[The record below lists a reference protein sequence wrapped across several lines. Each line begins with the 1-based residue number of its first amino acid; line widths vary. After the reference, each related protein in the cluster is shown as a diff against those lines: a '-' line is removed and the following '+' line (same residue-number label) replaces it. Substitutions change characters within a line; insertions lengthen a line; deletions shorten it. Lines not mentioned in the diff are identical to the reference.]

1 MRERYALLLVVASA
15 MLWAGTSKPAVAC
28 QDCFFNTQNIA
39 TCRPTFDGEIG
50 NIECESVATDCVL
63 SGPVCTVITVPGGGG
78 SGGSGGGG
86 GSCQGGSGGC
96 PAECFSCS
104 GGGGRPRI

>member
-1 MRERYALLLVVASA
+1 MRKGEAVLSVVAFA
-15 MLWAGTSKPAVAC
+15 LVWAVSSQPAVAC
-28 QDCFFNTQNIA
+28 QDCFFNAQNIA

-50 NIECESVATDCVL
+50 NIDCQSVTTDCVL
-63 SGPVCTVITVPGGGG
+63 SGPVCTVITVPGGG

-86 GSCQGGSGGC
+86 GGCQGGSGGC

>member
-1 MRERYALLLVVASA
+1 MRKRNALLLFGAFA
-15 MLWAGTSKPAVAC
+15 ILWAFSPTALGACEVCFANINGIFTCGPASPNEVGFTLCAPLATRC
-28 QDCFFNTQNIA
+28 QVGGDFC
-39 TCRPTFDGEIG
+39 
-50 NIECESVATDCVL
+50 SVIDA
-63 SGPVCTVITVPGGGG
+63 GGGG

-86 GSCQGGSGGC
+86 GACQGGSGGC